1 MIPSLQGLGLALP
14 EGHATQASA
23 LALAR
28 RMWPYPESIDR
39 VLEALYRRTGVA
51 TRNTILDLED
61 ANPLVLGASQG
72 TRIPTTAQRMASFDE
87 FAPPLAA
94 LASERALAD
103 AAIDAAAITHLV
115 TVSCTGVGAPGLDI
129 ELIERLSLRH
139 DIARTHVGFMGCYG
153 ALAGLRVAA
162 AFAAVADARVLLCAT
177 ELSSLHFHYG
187 DDPERIVAN
196 ALFADGSGAAV
207 IAATGRGFQVLGSG
221 SYLFSASRDAMAW
234 RVGDHGFEM
243 TLSPRIP
250 ELIEGSLRGWVEEW
264 LARHDTRLADIEHF
278 VIHPGGP
285 RILHAVEAALALNP
299 RDTALSHAV
308 LREHGNMSSPTVLF
322 ILDRLRRS
330 RARGRILAL
339 AFGPGLVAEATLL
352 EA

>member
-1 MIPSLQGLGLALP
+1 MTPSIRGLGLALP
-14 EGHATQASA
+14 RNHATQASA

-39 VLEALYRRTGVA
+39 VLDALYRRTGVA
-51 TRNTILDLED
+51 TRNTILDLE
-61 ANPLVLGASQG
+61 AATPLALGASEG
-72 TRIPTTAQRMASFDE
+72 NMVPTTAQRMASFDE
-87 FAPPLAA
+87 LAPPLAA
-94 LASERALAD
+94 LASGRALAD

-162 AFAAVADARVLLCAT
+162 AFAAHPEARVLLSAT

-187 DDPERIVAN
+187 NDPERIVAN

-207 IAATGRGFQVLGSG
+207 IASTGPGIHLIGSG
-221 SYLFSASRDAMAW
+221 SYLFPASRDAMAW

-250 ELIEGSLRGWVEEW
+250 ELIESSLRGWLEEW
-264 LARHDTRLADIEHF
+264 LAKHESRLSDVEHF

-285 RILHAVEAALALNP
+285 RILHAVEAALALKP

-322 ILDRLRRS
+322 ILDRLRRTG
-330 RARGRILAL
+330 AHGRILAL

-352 EA
+352 RA